1 MRKKRKITGP
11 DVGIIFSIIGIIAS
25 ILVIILDALKS
36 ESIGV
41 GLGLLIFC
49 LLSLIINMKNKNN

>member
-1 MRKKRKITGP
+1 MKKKRKITGP

-49 LLSLIINMKNKNN
+49 LLSLLINMKNKNN

>member
-1 MRKKRKITGP
+1 MKKKRKITGP

-41 GLGLLIFC
+41 GLGLLIFDYFHY
-49 LLSLIINMKNKNN
+49 